1 MGVISITQRRESLGN
16 IGGTHAAHG
25 VTNTNIGTVQHQ
37 RPGIYTAHMARP
49 AMTTGDSIRAAG
61 RAIGEVAAA
70 IGAVQEREDEEQVD
84 RITRA
89 VMSSLERQ
97 DRDDREV
104 TDWKAPGRE
113 HLEGQQRGLL
123 LRTGNGCR
131 GLGDE
136 ADETF
141 GKTFAVVVDG
151 VDATDRQK
159 EIAAR
164 RLEGYRLGRQTRM
177 MDRERSELRK
187 AELDGAIGTLNEY
200 ELAWRGGNQGA
211 LEAVF
216 RQADKVAGLQGH
228 TPEMRRASSQQ
239 LAARLARDL
248 AVNRLRGCQSKEDFD
263 AFDESVKDGVEKVL
277 PGEIASRLNGGK
289 VGEDAKKA
297 LLEES
302 RRARHVFDARMEA
315 EARQRREAVRSQ
327 FGLDVAGLYDPK
339 SGVAEEEIPERY
351 AQICEKA
358 AQAALEAGDP
368 TAAANYRQDAK
379 STRASWAKAQA
390 QAQTRGSR
398 AASPA
403 DELDANDTELRYAE
417 GALALSVAEGR
428 ESPGRLAERQM
439 RLYRTATRL
448 FSERRLKPDD
458 FAAFQR
464 RMEQLSDADTA
475 RASAEFYR
483 AFGFTYDADG
493 DGLISAS
500 ERKRAEKKGGKLYF
514 PGTQGTDDEV
524 RVSMKEFLQFHD
536 AFMSELRAMP
546 PEERRPS
553 AVQELLGRFRQGWYR
568 KVFDGDI
575 ARSVADEMSEIR
587 SGLRSRYEASEADRK
602 AALEAARKAEELRSM
617 PLVDMRHPANA
628 VPGDGAQD
636 PLDFYGTWVMGAQ
649 TR

>member
-1 MGVISITQRRESLGN
+1 MADSLNIQDYYRLQGTAARGCADRWLAAVQKDAQKRLDGMDPIERQKTAARMDGWIRGRYDNLRQHETREVRAGEISELTDRMRDGANASAMDILLSSRSESRDFDRRERDAEGVFVNSVDGYTPEEIASLEN
-16 IGGTHAAHG
+16 DE
-25 VTNTNIGTVQHQ
+25 
-37 RPGIYTAHMARP
+37 ARGSLP
-49 AMTTGDSIRAAG
+49 KELVSAWEVRRATLERIRAERG
-61 RAIGEVAAA
+61 RSALRCVA
-70 IGAVQEREDEEQVD
+70 
-84 RITRA
+84 
-89 VMSSLERQ
+89 
-97 DRDDREV
+97 
-104 TDWKAPGRE
+104 
-113 HLEGQQRGLL
+113 
-123 LRTGNGCR
+123 
-131 GLGDE
+131 
-136 ADETF
+136 
-141 GKTFAVVVDG
+141 
-151 VDATDRQK
+151 
-159 EIAAR
+159 
-164 RLEGYRLGRQTRM
+164 
-177 MDRERSELRK
+177 
-187 AELDGAIGTLNEY
+187 
-200 ELAWRGGNQGA
+200 
-211 LEAVF
+211 
-216 RQADKVAGLQGH
+216 
-228 TPEMRRASSQQ
+228 Q
-239 LAARLARDL
+239 LAAETSEREKEWNEAVSNGLFSPEEGAARLMDNRRQTYALTLDALLRDGNDGTADAIL
-248 AVNRLRGCQSKEDFD
+248 STLED
-263 AFDESVKDGVEKVL
+263 KDGGLAKVVGIPAEKL
-277 PGEIASRLNGGK
+277 SMYRERIECIRDMRRRHAEALHSPGAEK
-289 VGEDAKKA
+289 
-297 LLEES
+297 
-302 RRARHVFDARMEA
+302 RRAEETAR
-315 EARQRREAVRSQ
+315 RRREAVRRQ
-327 FGLDVAGLYDPK
+327 YGLDLAGLYDPK

-351 AQICEKA
+351 AQICERA
-358 AQAALEAGDP
+358 ALAALEADDP
-368 TAAANYRQDAK
+368 ESAARYRQDARN
-379 STRASWAKAQA
+379 TRSAWAKAQA
-390 QAQTRGSR
+390 QAQARGSR

-493 DGLISAS
+493 DGLISAG
-500 ERKRAEKKGGKLYF
+500 ERRRAEKKGGKLYF

-524 RVSMKEFLQFHD
+524 RVSMKDFLRFHD

-602 AALEAARKAEELRSM
+602 AARKAEELRSM